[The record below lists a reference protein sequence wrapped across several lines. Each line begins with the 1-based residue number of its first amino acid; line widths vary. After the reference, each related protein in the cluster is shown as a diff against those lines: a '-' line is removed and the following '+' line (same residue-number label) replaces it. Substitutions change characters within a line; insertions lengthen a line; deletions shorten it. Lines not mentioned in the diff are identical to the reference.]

1 MGIPFCVFLCSQ
13 FIPNPTIPFP
23 NGDGKLD
30 HITFPLILPSLSIPS
45 PSPFISRS
53 MNTVLYPPDPSEFHN
68 SLSFTRLPGA
78 VANRVIL
85 QGRE

>member
-13 FIPNPTIPFP
+13 FIPNLTIPLP
-23 NGDGKLD
+23 NGDGRLD
-30 HITFPLILPSLSIPS
+30 HITIPLLLPSLSIPS

-68 SLSFTRLPGA
+68 S
-78 VANRVIL
+78 
-85 QGRE
+85 